1 VAFEWDAGKNARNIR
16 KHGIHFADAVAA
28 LEDEHAIT
36 IRDEYSAD
44 EERFIS
50 LGLDSGLQRWWSCT
64 HIAAKTSA
72 SFRRV
77 WPSHKNASYTR
88 HNYERTIR
96 LQQRQAR
103 PGCQGSRG

>member
-50 LGLDSGLQRWWSCT
+50 LGLDSGLHALVVVYTYRGEN
-64 HIAAKTSA
+64 IRIISA
-72 SFRRV
+72 RLAE
-77 WPSHKNASYTR
+77 PQ
-88 HNYERTIR
+88 ERK
-96 LQQRQAR
+96 LDEAQL
-103 PGCQGSRG
+103 